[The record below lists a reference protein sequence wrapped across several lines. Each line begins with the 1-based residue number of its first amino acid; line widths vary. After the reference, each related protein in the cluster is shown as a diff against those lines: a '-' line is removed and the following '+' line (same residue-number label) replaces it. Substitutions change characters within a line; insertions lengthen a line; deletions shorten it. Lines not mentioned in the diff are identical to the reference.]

1 MKNILVFLLITSLS
15 SCAIMTAQTKK
26 PTNDGKAQ
34 KTRTIAQTANDL
46 RISTGIHVDL
56 YCLELYKPV
65 NVEVKNGVVHYT
77 GTVPS
82 LKESFAALGV
92 AWKQNGV
99 KEVINDL
106 KIEKKDSKSAK

>member
-1 MKNILVFLLITSLS
+1 MKNAILFLLVISLP

-26 PTNDGKAQ
+26 PINDT
-34 KTRTIAQTANDL
+34 KTTKNRTIAQTANDL

-82 LKESFAALGV
+82 LKESFAASGV

-106 KIEKKDSKSAK
+106 KIEKKGSHKR

>member
-1 MKNILVFLLITSLS
+1 MKNVLVLLLITSLS
-15 SCAIMTAQTKK
+15 SCAIMSAQTKK
-26 PTNDGKAQ
+26 PTNDKKET
-34 KTRTIAQTANDL
+34 KTRTISQTANDL

-65 NVEVKNGVVHYT
+65 NVEVKNGIVHYT

-82 LKESFAALGV
+82 LKESFAASGV

-99 KEVINDL
+99 KQVINDL
-106 KIEKKDSKSAK
+106 KIEKKGSKSTK